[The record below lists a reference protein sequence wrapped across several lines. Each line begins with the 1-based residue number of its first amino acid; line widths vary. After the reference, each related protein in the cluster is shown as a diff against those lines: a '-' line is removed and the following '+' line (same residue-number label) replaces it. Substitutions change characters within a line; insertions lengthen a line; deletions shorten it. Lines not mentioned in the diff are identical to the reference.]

1 MLIYTDI
8 VSGKDVCTD
17 SYPIKLIADGAIMEV
32 ESKKVQVGG
41 EAIDIGANASAEEA
55 EEKLDDEVKTVIN
68 IIEAHNLQKV
78 ENLELKDFKTMQT
91 QYWKDLLAG
100 INAKRHEILFPD
112 STPPTDKEE
121 LKKAEAAAEKKLNAY
136 DKTRYE
142 QLQTQFANYKKHF
155 KALQDFVKDEVVKNY
170 KDFDFY
176 LPAEPAQMGK
186 CMIIPA
192 RYIGEATAPVF
203 YFYAPGL
210 LEEKA

>member
-8 VSGKDVCTD
+8 VSGKDVVTD
-17 SYPIKLIADGAIMEV
+17 SYPVKLLSDGAIMEV

-68 IIEAHNLQKV
+68 VIEAHGLQKV
-78 ENLELKDFKTMQT
+78 ELELKDFKTMQT
-91 QYWKDLLAG
+91 AYWKDLLNA
-100 INAKRHEILFPD
+100 INAKRHEILFGD
-112 STPPTDKEE
+112 KAPPTDKEE

-136 DKTRYE
+136 DKGRYDV
-142 QLQTQFANYKKHF
+142 LQTQFANYKKHF
-155 KALQDFVKDEVVKNY
+155 NALQAFVKDEIVKNF

-176 LPAEPAQMGK
+176 LPAEPATLGK

-203 YFYAPGL
+203 YFYVAGL